1 MTTLEVI
8 EKLYTVPELAERS
21 GYSERSIR
29 EFYSP
34 RANPRLKAEYL
45 GSSIRIK
52 AAAWTNYL
60 DERAAM
66 NRPAGSCRYEMD
78 DGTPCKNNAVSGS
91 GYCYPHR
98 SSNDNS

>member
-1 MTTLEVI
+1 MTTLI
-8 EKLYTVPELAERS
+8 EQHYTISELAKKS
-21 GYSERSIR
+21 GYSERSLR

-34 RANPRLKAEYL
+34 RAIPRLEVLDL
-45 GSSIRIK
+45 GGTKRVTGS
-52 AAAWTNYL
+52 AWTKYL
-60 DERAAM
+60 TERAAM
-66 NRPAGSCRYEMD
+66 KRPAGSCRYEMD